1 MEGIFSTHFFLDMP
15 NHPMPNSKQH
25 RNKEVIEQSCCKE
38 LSLVEESNQ
47 DDGHYGSGEVLM
59 EVLALF
65 CLTCTQGKWL
75 LQNLSLF
82 FCKNFAPDDA

>member
-1 MEGIFSTHFFLDMP
+1 MP
-15 NHPMPNSKQH
+15 NHPMPNSEQH
-25 RNKEVIEQSCCKE
+25 RNKEVSYETVLLQGTDVWSALCS
-38 LSLVEESNQ
+38 SLQEESNQ
-47 DDGHYGSGEVLM
+47 DDEHYGSGEVLM